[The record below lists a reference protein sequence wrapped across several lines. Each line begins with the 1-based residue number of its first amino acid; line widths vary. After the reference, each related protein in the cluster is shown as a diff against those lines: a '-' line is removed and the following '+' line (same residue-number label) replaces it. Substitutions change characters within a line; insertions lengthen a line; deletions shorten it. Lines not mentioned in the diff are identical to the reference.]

1 MAVAYAPAETE
12 TQVADEGGDFSSAA
26 SEKPTV
32 GAGVVYGSKRQRTDR
47 SSDRVITV
55 RCRSWKT
62 KCDKSK

>member
-1 MAVAYAPAETE
+1 MAVAEVETE

-47 SSDRVITV
+47 SREIVIIV
-55 RCRSWKT
+55 RCRRNEV
-62 KCDKSK
+62 